1 MKNISRKELPWEV
14 KNLSTELSYIFLL
27 DGAPTCVLKIF
38 PLSPLTSYLTC
49 VRNFRLKRFLKLF
62 QFTGWLVRLL
72 MWVTDQH
79 WGSQQGEV
87 LRPKRQTCSS
97 NTNTKIQI
105 HKYTCKESSERSPTT
120 SKTSL
125 DNAA

>member
-14 KNLSTELSYIFLL
+14 KNLSTELSYFFLL

-62 QFTGWLVRLL
+62 QFTGLVGWALDVGDRSALGKSAGRSPAAKKTNLL
-72 MWVTDQH
+72 LKH
-79 WGSQQGEV
+79 
-87 LRPKRQTCSS
+87 KYI
-97 NTNTKIQI
+97 NTNSQI
-105 HKYTCKESSERSPTT
+105 HM
-120 SKTSL
+120 
-125 DNAA
+125 